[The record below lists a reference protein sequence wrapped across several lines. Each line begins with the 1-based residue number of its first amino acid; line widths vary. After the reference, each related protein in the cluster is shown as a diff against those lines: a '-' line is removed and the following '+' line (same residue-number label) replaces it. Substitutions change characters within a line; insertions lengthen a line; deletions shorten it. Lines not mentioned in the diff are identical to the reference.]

1 VRGGLPESSWQRLVG
16 DDPCVLASITALVDD
31 AAGHWSD
38 LELSADRF
46 VAHLVE
52 RMPAAV
58 GSAAAIEA
66 LHGRDLYL
74 ACACAHGDSFAI
86 EAFVARFS
94 ADIERWSA
102 RAGLSVSE
110 RSDALQDLHID
121 LFWPEP
127 PRTPQIATYSGRAP
141 LRAWLRAVTMHAAI
155 KVRRGRPP
163 SVPSGDRAAPPA
175 SQAEAFSLAW
185 ATTGSPE
192 LVAMKSAAEASFE
205 QAFSFAMG
213 QLTPAERT
221 LLRQRYLDGLTIDDL
236 APLYGVHRAT
246 MARRLAQ
253 ARAAVIGRTR
263 VMLGER
269 FGLAASAI
277 DGVLRLAGSR
287 FDLSVS
293 RHFREGAET

>member
-1 VRGGLPESSWQRLVG
+1 MHVRGGSPEGPWQRLVEG
-16 DDPCVLASITALVDD
+16 DDAMVAAITALFDD
-31 AAGHWSD
+31 AARQWPGFAV
-38 LELSADRF
+38 SADRF
-46 VAHLVE
+46 VAHLAE
-52 RMPAAV
+52 RLPDALTSASSIAAV
-58 GSAAAIEA
+58 HA
-66 LHGRDLYL
+66 RDLYL
-74 ACACAHGDSFAI
+74 ACACADGDTAAI
-86 EAFVARFS
+86 EAFVDQFS
-94 ADIERWSA
+94 ADIDRWSA
-102 RAGLSVSE
+102 RAGLSGSE

-155 KVRRGRPP
+155 KVRRGRPQ
-163 SVPSGDRAAPPA
+163 SSAADAPPA
-175 SQAEAFSLAW
+175 SHAEAFSIAW

-192 LVAMKSAAEASFE
+192 LAAMKSAAEASFE
-205 QAFSFAMG
+205 QAFTLAMG

-236 APLYGVHRAT
+236 APLHGVHRAT

-253 ARAAVIGRTR
+253 ARAAVIDRTR
-263 VMLGER
+263 VALGER

-293 RHFREGAET
+293 RHFREHADT